1 MLGFALIV
9 EAHLGTTQ
17 NRDISLHSLQ
27 ATLIDY
33 NAVLSNLVQYNG
45 TGTNSI
51 FGFKMS
57 CATAAIRMDVGLTT
71 SCRSPFLRPNTI
83 QRPFSLYKITDRP
96 FAQGRYVRKQSS
108 QCNSPS
114 PLHPINGT
122 PQPSQMAPP
131 INCVSLQHGPHNPKS
146 LFTKSQHVRHRGG
159 YIIAR
164 AV

>member
-108 QCNSPS
+108 Q
-114 PLHPINGT
+114 
-122 PQPSQMAPP
+122 MAPP

-146 LFTKSQHVRHRGG
+146 LFTRSQHVRHRGG